1 MITPEKALQIILE
14 NISILKPKDVP
25 IADSLGLVVAED
37 VSSEEN
43 IPPFD
48 NSAMDGFAV
57 RSKDT
62 VGASPK
68 NPATL
73 LLRGEALM
81 AGTTPKVKLKEQT
94 AVGIMTGAPIAV
106 ITRGNMEENTTIN
119 IKLEI
124 LTAYKF
130 LTGL

>member
-94 AVGIMTGAPIAV
+94 AVGIMTGAPIPLGADTV
-106 ITRGNMEENTTIN
+106 IPVEFCK
-119 IKLEI
+119 KLEDRVI
-124 LTAYKF
+124 VYTHYPA
-130 LTGL
+130 